1 MTSYSSNVSD
11 SQWQIIS
18 KYLDIE
24 RNRKYELR
32 EIINAILYLVKTGCQ
47 WRMLPG
53 DFPNW
58 SIVYYYF
65 SVWKKDGTLEQIHEF
80 LVEKIRRQ
88 HNKNEEPSVGIIDAQ
103 SVKNTLVSSQDKGFD
118 AGKKIKGIKRHIIVD
133 TLGLILAVVI
143 QSASVQDRDGAISV
157 INALTENWKKV
168 IKIFADSGYRGEL
181 IEIVKRRF
189 KIELEIIKRN
199 ELHTFKVLPKRW
211 IVERTFSWID
221 TNRRNSKNYERLN
234 NTSVAMVFLTSWSSY
249 LSKAGGVV
257 L

>member
-1 MTSYSSNVSD
+1 N
-11 SQWQIIS
+11 
-18 KYLDIE
+18 
-24 RNRKYELR
+24 ELR

-65 SVWKKDGTLEQIHEF
+65 SVWKQDGTLEQIHES
-80 LVEKIRRQ
+80 LIEKIRKQ

-157 INALTENWKKV
+157 IDKLTENWKKI

-181 IEIVKRRF
+181 IATVKNRF

-199 ELHTFKVLPKRW
+199 ELHTFKV
-211 IVERTFSWID
+211 
-221 TNRRNSKNYERLN
+221 
-234 NTSVAMVFLTSWSSY
+234 
-249 LSKAGGVV
+249 
-257 L
+257 